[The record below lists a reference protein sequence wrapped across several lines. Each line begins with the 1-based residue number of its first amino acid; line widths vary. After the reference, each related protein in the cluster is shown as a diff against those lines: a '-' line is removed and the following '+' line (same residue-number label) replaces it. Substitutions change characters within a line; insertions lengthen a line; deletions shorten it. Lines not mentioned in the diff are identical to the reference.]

1 MTTMDTAPERE
12 PLELRVELH
21 PFLVGLHSHHIRLLA
36 DCAMARSFDAGE
48 YLFRQGE
55 FANRFYLIEE
65 GMVVLEALNNAG
77 TCVVVENV
85 GAGKLV
91 GWSWLFPPY
100 IWHFDARATEP
111 TSALFFYGYN
121 PARILRQGSVVRL
134 RTFQKDEPSDDRAL
148 AVRPR
153 TPSQQPFH
161 ARKSEEPGEA
171 TAVRREWRG
180 WHRRSRVTAACRTS
194 LEDRKQPTGFMNA
207 LPNENRPRQQRSS
220 FGEISRR

>member
-77 TCVVVENV
+77 TCVVVEKV

-111 TSALFFYGYN
+111 TSALFFYGT
-121 PARILRQGSVVRL
+121 ILREYCAKDPSLGFELFKRMSQVMIERLQSARARLLSSHSTQG
-134 RTFQKDEPSDDRAL
+134 KA
-148 AVRPR
+148 
-153 TPSQQPFH
+153 
-161 ARKSEEPGEA
+161 KSPA
-171 TAVRREWRG
+171 KRR
-180 WHRRSRVTAACRTS
+180 
-194 LEDRKQPTGFMNA
+194 Q
-207 LPNENRPRQQRSS
+207 
-220 FGEISRR
+220 